1 MIAMIRERLHE
12 YDVRVFRSV
21 ARMERPG
28 KRLRFWRLLS
38 RSGDGP
44 LYIVA
49 ALVLSFRSQTQSA
62 FLIAGLITFALELPL
77 YKLLKGVF
85 RRQRPFVKLSD
96 AVRHIVPPDEFSF
109 PSGHAAGAVVVAAII
124 SAFLPVAG
132 LIACLYACLVG
143 YSRVALGVHYPGDV
157 LAGAILGLCCS
168 CMGLSGAGVL

>member
-1 MIAMIRERLHE
+1 M
-12 YDVRVFRSV
+12 
-21 ARMERPG
+21 
-28 KRLRFWRLLS
+28 
-38 RSGDGP
+38 
-44 LYIVA
+44 
-49 ALVLSFRSQTQSA
+49 
-62 FLIAGLITFALELPL
+62 
-77 YKLLKGVF
+77 
-85 RRQRPFVKLSD
+85 KLSD